1 MGKYYSN
8 LFSENK
14 NLNDNLSNFINYI
27 FFNIINSIEMNEGN
41 SYFMYFFSSLF
52 KFHTIFKII

>member
-27 FFNIINSIEMNEGN
+27 FFNIINSIEINGGILIL
-41 SYFMYFFSSLF
+41 SIFFLLYLNFILF
-52 KFHTIFKII
+52 LKLI